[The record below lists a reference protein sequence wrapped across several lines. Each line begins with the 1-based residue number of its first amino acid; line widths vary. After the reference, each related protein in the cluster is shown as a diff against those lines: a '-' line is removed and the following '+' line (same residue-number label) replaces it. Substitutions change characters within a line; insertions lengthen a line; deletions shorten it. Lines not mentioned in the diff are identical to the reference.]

1 MSDPPTPAIIRPDA
15 RPRVVSLL
23 PSATEVLCRIEGG
36 RDLLVGRS
44 HECNFPAGLE
54 SLPMLTAQR
63 IHATTSAAIDAE
75 VRATLGTGRDGEPA
89 SGPRSLYTLDAD
101 RLRELRPDVIL
112 TQDLCDVCSI
122 DLQTVRGVAAS
133 MDPAPRVLS
142 LDPASFEDVLDDVL
156 QVGEAVGL
164 AAGAHRAMIELRE
177 AWWTAVDFVNPYLDG
192 PEVAFI
198 EWMKPL
204 FVGGH
209 WTPGMIR
216 AAGGRC
222 SLGEPG
228 GRSRT
233 VTPEDLLAS
242 MPDRVII
249 CPCGFTIEQTRADL
263 AALTSE
269 RWWPLLPAVQ
279 EGRVVIVDGDAMFN
293 RPGPRLVEA
302 FRWLVGWIND
312 RPEVIPPGFP
322 VEPLQG

>member
-1 MSDPPTPAIIRPDA
+1 VSDPPTPAIIRPDA

-101 RLRELRPDVIL
+101 RL
-112 TQDLCDVCSI
+112 
-122 DLQTVRGVAAS
+122 
-133 MDPAPRVLS
+133 RVLS

>member
-1 MSDPPTPAIIRPDA
+1 MSSSSSTASA
-15 RPRVVSLL
+15 GRPRVVSLL
-23 PSATEVLCRIEGG
+23 PSATEVLCRIDGG
-36 RDLLVGRS
+36 RELLVGRS

-54 SLPMLTAQR
+54 SLPVLTAQR
-63 IHATTSAAIDAE
+63 IRAAGSEAIDAE
-75 VRATLGTGRDGEPA
+75 VRATLTPAPGGETPA
-89 SGPRSLYTLDAD
+89 GPQSLYTLDAD

-122 DLQTVRGVAAS
+122 DLDTVRGVATS
-133 MDPAPRVLS
+133 MDPAPRVIS

-156 QVGEAVGL
+156 KVGEAIGL
-164 AAGAHRAMIELRE
+164 AEAAHRAMIELRE

-204 FVGGH
+204 FVAGH

-222 SLGEPG
+222 SLGEAG
-228 GRSRT
+228 GTSRT
-233 VTPEDLLAS
+233 VVPEELLAT

-263 AALTSE
+263 AALTAE
-269 RWWPLLPAVQ
+269 RWWALLPAVQ

-293 RPGPRLVEA
+293 RPGPRLVDA

-312 RPEVIPPGFP
+312 RPDVIPAGFP
-322 VEPLQG
+322 VEPLEG